1 MLAVRKRPPPAC
13 AFLDADTPAPYH
25 HQLSV
30 SPEDQAVYFNAVP
43 LLVLAGAY
51 LLVAA
56 ALAPTLWR
64 ERSRVSTADLA
75 LALIFP
81 AIGISA
87 AIFGGLVLYD
97 RSPIGGH
104 VWAPFV
110 ATLIAI
116 VPALVFLRRWS
127 APAGVVISGA
137 RAREAEQL
145 VTVRDRELDAVAALA
160 NSLSRTQDPVEAGR
174 VLLDEIGSLLR
185 VEFTALALVTDDEDE
200 ATGLVARSDGSDMD
214 WWTDVR
220 VHLHNE
226 PSGIASAFFEAAP
239 VAVYDVESSPLVSQR
254 LVKAVGAKSGAFVPL
269 IVEERVVA
277 VLIAAPT
284 SERRAFTA
292 EELRLMQAMAGEAAI
307 ALDRT
312 RSAFA
317 LDQALARERLVGKIS
332 RRVRSVHDLDAV
344 TRVAVTETGRAI
356 GASRCFIR
364 IDEGSGIFPV
374 RAEWWMEGMA
384 AIGELAGRLPVSN
397 LAARERRTVAVADV
411 LDAPELQDHS
421 LGSVETLTE
430 LGSRSVLAT
439 PIVVFDRMIGV
450 LALHRSEPGSW
461 SSGDVSLAEAVA
473 REIGLALH
481 TARLLEENE
490 RRLGEQSALL
500 KAAQVVTSEL
510 ELNTVLQRLV
520 DEVAQLLRAEAVDC
534 FLLDPERGMLRCAAV
549 HGLLEGIVGFEFP
562 ADKGLAGR
570 AIARG
575 RPVLSDD
582 YAGLTEAVPHPAYEA
597 FRSAIVA
604 PMRWSG
610 EVKGILGVGTRDPE
624 RTFTPAQADLLEAFA
639 NLAALSLRNAE
650 SFAER
655 SRQARVQRGFYRIA
669 SVLGEPI
676 SLDET
681 FDALAQAAS
690 DALGGASA
698 AVMMPQDD
706 DLRLAGLHGLPGM
719 LVKFLGD
726 GLGDPSGPLRTGVRG
741 RRVLAAPRLADDD
754 RFDDE
759 WRRVTHEAGYRS
771 LLAVP
776 VEAPRS
782 DEGALV
788 LVFFDDERRFAD
800 DDLELARNLA
810 GAARGALER
819 SELFEAER
827 RSRALAQHLARTGTL
842 LATEL
847 DPAAVLDEVVRH
859 APSLL
864 GADAAVIRLL
874 EGDELV
880 ASAAAGEDAVGLLD
894 SRVPS
899 TARLAGDAVQSRS
912 PVAVA
917 DARDDQRLTQS
928 DPILAAGYA
937 AYLGVPLVGAEG
949 AVQGVLS
956 VYSRSPRPWH
966 EEEVQ
971 ALTAFAGNASA
982 ALASAELYQNV
993 ALEKERS
1000 VAILSNIADGIVAVD
1015 REGEVVL
1022 WNQAA
1027 ERITGIPAP
1036 EALGRAPSE
1045 VLQRELESDRETPAG
1060 ERLVSIRRGGEEIWL
1075 SLTEA
1080 IMRDPAGAVAGRI
1093 FAFRDIS
1100 AERVVE
1106 QMKSEFV
1113 SNVSRELRSPLT
1125 SIYGFA
1131 ETLLRDDVLFGD
1143 EERTTFLGYI
1153 ASEAGRL
1160 TAIVDRLLAVA
1171 RLDSGDLQVQLAAID
1186 VCAVVSEVVAAAKQS
1201 LTLSGHEF
1209 VLDLPAEPLTVTADR
1224 DKLRQIVTDLVDNA
1238 VKYSPGGGTVR
1249 VAASRRDDAV
1259 EVSVDDEGIGIPE
1272 AEQGRIFAKFYRAE
1286 TGGRDL
1292 ASGGTGLGLFIAKEL
1307 LAAMRGR
1314 IWVRSREGEG
1324 SSFAFSLPL
1333 SVQPALSEHE

>member
-1 MLAVRKRPPPAC
+1 
-13 AFLDADTPAPYH
+13 
-25 HQLSV
+25 V
-30 SPEDQAVYFNAVP
+30 SHEDQAVYFNAVP
-43 LLVLAGAY
+43 LFVLAGAY

-64 ERSRVSTADLA
+64 ERNRVSATDVA

-81 AIGISA
+81 GIAIPA
-87 AIFGGLVLYD
+87 AIFGALALYD
-97 RSPIGGH
+97 RSPVGGH
-104 VWAPFV
+104 VWPTFV
-110 ATLIAI
+110 ATLIAL
-116 VPALVFLRRWS
+116 VPALIFLRRWS
-127 APAGVVISGA
+127 TPAGVVMSGP

-145 VTVRDRELDAVAALA
+145 VTVRDRELDSVATLV
-160 NSLSRTQDPVEAGR
+160 NSLAQTQEPVEAAR
-174 VLLDEIGSLLR
+174 VLLDEVASLLQ

-200 ATGLVARSDGSDMD
+200 ATGLLARAGGEDVD
-214 WWTDVR
+214 WFSNVR

-239 VAVYDVESSPLVSQR
+239 VAVYDIESSPLVSQR
-254 LVKAVGAKSGAFVPL
+254 LARAAHAKSGAFVPL
-269 IVEERVVA
+269 IVEERVVG
-277 VLIAAPT
+277 VLVAAAT
-284 SERRAFTA
+284 RERRAFTA
-292 EELRLMQAMAGEAAI
+292 DELRLMQALAGEAAI

-312 RSAFA
+312 RSASA

-332 RRVRSVHDLDAV
+332 RRVRSVHDLEAV

-364 IDEGSGIFPV
+364 IGEGSDTLPI
-374 RAEWWMEGMA
+374 RAEWWIEGLGPIGDSA
-384 AIGELAGRLPVSN
+384 ARLPVSN
-397 LAARERRTVAVADV
+397 LAARERRTVSVADV
-411 LDAPELQDHS
+411 LDAREIQDES
-421 LGSVETLTE
+421 LGSVQTLIE
-430 LGSRSVLAT
+430 LGTRSVLAT

-450 LALHRSEPGSW
+450 LGIHRSEAGPW

-490 RRLGEQSALL
+490 RRIGEQGALL

-510 ELNTVLQRLV
+510 ELNAVLQRLV

-534 FLLDPERGMLRCAAV
+534 FLLDAERGVLRCAAV

-562 ADKGLAGR
+562 AEKGLAGR

-582 YAGLTEAVPHPAYEA
+582 YADLTEAVPHPAYEG

-610 EVKGILGVGTRDPE
+610 EVKGILGVGTRDPG

-639 NLAALSLRNAE
+639 NLAALALRNAE
-650 SFAER
+650 SFADR
-655 SRQARVQRGFYRIA
+655 SRQAQVQRGFYRIA

-676 SLDET
+676 SLEET
-681 FDALAQAAS
+681 LDALAQAAS

-698 AVMMPQDD
+698 AVLMPQDD
-706 DLRLAGLHGLPGM
+706 DLRLAGLHGLPGL
-719 LVKFLGD
+719 LVKFLEE
-726 GLGDPSGPLRTGVRG
+726 GLGDPAGPLRTCARG
-741 RRVLAAPRLADDD
+741 KRVLAAPRLFDDD

-759 WRRVTHEAGYRS
+759 WRRVARDCGYRS

-776 VEAPRS
+776 VEAPRTE
-782 DEGALV
+782 EGALV
-788 LVFFDDERRFAD
+788 LVFFSDERRFAD

-827 RSRALAQHLARTGTL
+827 RSRALAQQLARTGTL
-842 LATEL
+842 LATDL
-847 DPAAVLDEVVRH
+847 DPGAVLDEVVRL
-859 APSLL
+859 APALL
-864 GADAAVIRLL
+864 GADAAVIRVL

-880 ASAAAGEDAVGLLD
+880 ANAAAGEEVTSVLD

-912 PVAVA
+912 PVAVP
-917 DARDDQRLTQS
+917 DARDDQRLLQA
-928 DPILAAGYA
+928 DPVLAAGYA
-937 AYLGVPLVGAEG
+937 GYLGVPLVGPEG
-949 AVQGVLS
+949 AVHGVLS
-956 VYSRSPRPWH
+956 VYSKEPRPWR
-966 EEEVQ
+966 EEEVE
-971 ALTAFAGNASA
+971 ALAAFAGNASA
-982 ALASAELYQNV
+982 ALSSAELYQSV

-1000 VAILSNIADGIVAVD
+1000 VAILSNIADGIVAID
-1015 REGEVVL
+1015 RDGKVVL
-1022 WNQAA
+1022 WNAAA
-1027 ERITGIPAP
+1027 ERITGVPAE
-1036 EALGRAPSE
+1036 EALERTPSE
-1045 VLQRELESDRETPAG
+1045 VLQRDLESDRESPAG
-1060 ERLVSIRRGGEEIWL
+1060 ERLLSIRRGGEDIWL

-1080 IMRDPAGAVAGRI
+1080 IMHDPAGAVAGRI

-1131 ETLLRDDVLFGD
+1131 ETLLRDDVLFGE
-1143 EERTTFLGYI
+1143 EERSTFLGYI

-1171 RLDSGDLQVQLAAID
+1171 RLDSGDLQVQLAPTD
-1186 VCAVVSEVVAAAKQS
+1186 VSAVVSEVVASAKQS
-1201 LTLSGHEF
+1201 LALEGHEF
-1209 VLDLPAEPLTVTADR
+1209 VLDLPSEPLAVTADR
-1224 DKLRQIVTDLVDNA
+1224 DKLRQIVTDLVENA

-1249 VAASRRDDAV
+1249 VAARRRDDTV

-1292 ASGGTGLGLFIAKEL
+1292 ASAGTGLGLFIAKEL

-1333 SVQPALSEHE
+1333 SAQPVLSERE

>member
-1 MLAVRKRPPPAC
+1 
-13 AFLDADTPAPYH
+13 
-25 HQLSV
+25 V
-30 SPEDQAVYFNAVP
+30 SQEEQAVYFNTVP
-43 LLVLAGAY
+43 LFILAGAY

-64 ERSRVSTADLA
+64 ERNRVSSTDVG

-81 AIGISA
+81 GIGISA
-87 AIFGGLVLYD
+87 AIFGAVVLYD
-97 RSPIGGH
+97 GSPIGGH
-104 VWAPFV
+104 VWPLFV
-110 ATLIAI
+110 ATLIAL
-116 VPALVFLRRWS
+116 VPALIFLRRS
-127 APAGVVISGA
+127 SVPAGVVMSGP

-145 VTVRDRELDAVAALA
+145 VSVRDRELDSVTTLA
-160 NSLSRTQDPVEAGR
+160 NTLSRTQDPVETAR
-174 VLLDEIGSLLR
+174 VLLDEVAALLQ

-200 ATGLVARSDGSDMD
+200 ATGLLARSGGEDLDWFSDI
-214 WWTDVR
+214 R

-239 VAVYDVESSPLVSQR
+239 VAVYDVESSPLISRR
-254 LVKAVGAKSGAFVPL
+254 LAKAAHAKSGAFVPL
-269 IVEERVVA
+269 IVEERVVG

-284 SERRAFTA
+284 HERRAFSA
-292 EELRLMQAMAGEAAI
+292 EELRLMQALAGEAAI

-312 RSAFA
+312 RSAAA

-364 IDEGSGIFPV
+364 IGEGGETLPI
-374 RAEWWMEGMA
+374 RAEWWVEGLA
-384 AIGELAGRLPVSN
+384 PIGDEAGRLPVSN

-411 LDAPELQDHS
+411 LDAPELQDEV
-421 LGSVETLTE
+421 LGGVQTLID
-430 LGSRSVLAT
+430 LGTRSVLAT

-450 LALHRSEPGSW
+450 LGLHRPEPGPW
-461 SSGDVSLAEAVA
+461 SAGDVSLAEAVA

-481 TARLLEENE
+481 TARLLDENE

-510 ELNTVLQRLV
+510 ELNAVLQRLV
-520 DEVAQLLRAEAVDC
+520 DEVAELLQAEAVDC
-534 FLLDPERGMLRCAAV
+534 FLLDSERGVLRCAAV

-562 ADKGLAGR
+562 AEKGLSGR

-575 RPVLSDD
+575 RPVLSED
-582 YAGLTEAVPHPAYEA
+582 YSGLREAVPHPAYET

-655 SRQARVQRGFYRIA
+655 SRQAQVQRGFYRIA
-669 SVLGEPI
+669 SVLGGPI
-676 SLDET
+676 SLEET
-681 FDALAQAAS
+681 LDALAQAAS
-690 DALGGASA
+690 EALGGASA
-698 AVMMPQDD
+698 AVLMPQDD
-706 DLRLAGLHGLPGM
+706 DLRLAGLHGLPGL
-719 LVKFLGD
+719 LVKFLEE
-726 GLGDPSGPLRTGVRG
+726 GLGDPAGQLRTSARG
-741 RRVLAAPRLADDD
+741 KRVLAAPRLVDDD

-759 WRRVTHEAGYRS
+759 WRRMTHESGYRS

-782 DEGALV
+782 EEGALV
-788 LVFFDDERRFAD
+788 LVFFQEERRFAD

-827 RSRALAQHLARTGTL
+827 RSRALAQQLARTVTL
-842 LATEL
+842 LTPEL
-847 DPAAVLDEVVRH
+847 DPGAVLDEVVRQ
-859 APSLL
+859 APALL
-864 GADAAVIRLL
+864 AADAAVIRLL

-880 ASAAAGEDAVGLLD
+880 ANAAVGEEATTILD

-912 PVAVA
+912 PVSVA
-917 DARDDQRLTQS
+917 NARDDQRLLQA
-928 DPILAAGYA
+928 DPVLAAGYA
-937 AYLGVPLVGAEG
+937 GYLGVPLVRPEG
-949 AVQGVLS
+949 AVYGVLS
-956 VYSRSPRPWH
+956 VYAKAPRQWR
-966 EEEVQ
+966 EEEIE
-971 ALTAFAGNASA
+971 ALAAFAGNASA
-982 ALASAELYQNV
+982 ALSSAELYQSV

-1000 VAILSNIADGIVAVD
+1000 VAILYNIADGIVAVD
-1015 REGEVVL
+1015 RDGNVVL
-1022 WNQAA
+1022 WNRAA
-1027 ERITGIPAP
+1027 ERITGVPAP
-1036 EALGRAPSE
+1036 EALERTPSE
-1045 VLQRELESDRETPAG
+1045 VLQRDLESDRDSPAG
-1060 ERLVSIRRGGEEIWL
+1060 ERLISIRRGAEEIWL

-1131 ETLLRDDVLFGD
+1131 ETLLRDDVLFGE
-1143 EERTTFLGYI
+1143 EERSTFLGYV

-1160 TAIVDRLLAVA
+1160 TGIVDRLLAVA
-1171 RLDSGDLQVQLAAID
+1171 RLDSGDLQVQLAPTD
-1186 VCAVVSEVVAAAKQS
+1186 VSALVSEVVSAAKQS
-1201 LTLSGHEF
+1201 LVLNGHEF
-1209 VLDLPAEPLTVTADR
+1209 VLELPSAPLAVTADR
-1224 DKLRQIVTDLVDNA
+1224 DKLRQIVTDLVENA

-1249 VAASRRDDAV
+1249 VAARRRDDTV

-1272 AEQGRIFAKFYRAE
+1272 AEQARIFAKFYRAE

-1307 LAAMRGR
+1307 LAAMGGR
-1314 IWVRSREGEG
+1314 IWVRSREGDG
-1324 SSFAFSLPL
+1324 SSFVFSLPL
-1333 SVQPALSEHE
+1333 SAQPVLSERE

>member
-1 MLAVRKRPPPAC
+1 MS
-13 AFLDADTPAPYH
+13 H
-25 HQLSV
+25 
-30 SPEDQAVYFNAVP
+30 EDQAVYFNAVP
-43 LLVLAGAY
+43 LFALAGAY

-64 ERSRVSTADLA
+64 ERSRVSVTDVA
-75 LALIFP
+75 LALVFP

-87 AIFGGLVLYD
+87 AILGVVVLYD
-97 RSPIGGH
+97 RSPVGGH
-104 VWAPFV
+104 VWPPFV
-110 ATLIAI
+110 ATLIAL
-116 VPALVFLRRWS
+116 VPALIFLRRWS
-127 APAGVVISGA
+127 TPSTVVMSGA

-145 VTVRDRELDAVAALA
+145 VTVRDRELASVATLT
-160 NSLSRTQDPVEAGR
+160 NSLSRTQDPVEVAR
-174 VLLDEIGSLLR
+174 VLLDEVASLLQ
-185 VEFTALALVTDDEDE
+185 VEFTALTLVTDDKDE
-200 ATGLVARSDGSDMD
+200 AIGLLARSGGEDLD
-214 WWTDVR
+214 WFSDVR

-226 PSGIASAFFEAAP
+226 PSGIASAVFDAAP
-239 VAVYDVESSPLVSQR
+239 VAVYDIESSPLVSQR
-254 LVKAVGAKSGAFVPL
+254 LVQASHAKSGAFVPL
-269 IVEERVVA
+269 IVEERVVG
-277 VLIAAPT
+277 VLVAAPT
-284 SERRAFTA
+284 RERRAFTA
-292 EELRLMQAMAGEAAI
+292 EELRLMQALAGEAAI

-312 RSAFA
+312 RSASA

-364 IDEGSGIFPV
+364 IGEESEALPI
-374 RAEWWMEGMA
+374 RAEWWVEGLA
-384 AIGELAGRLPVSN
+384 PIGDSASRLPVSN

-411 LDAPELQDHS
+411 LDASELQDDS
-421 LGSVETLTE
+421 IGSVQALIE
-430 LGSRSVLAT
+430 LGTRSVLAT

-450 LALHRSEPGSW
+450 LGLHRPEPGPW

-490 RRLGEQSALL
+490 RRLGEQGALL

-510 ELNTVLQRLV
+510 ELNAVLQRLV

-534 FLLDPERGMLRCAAV
+534 FLLDAERGVLRCAAV
-549 HGLLEGIVGFEFP
+549 HGLLEGTVGFEFP
-562 ADKGLAGR
+562 AEKGLYGR

-582 YAGLTEAVPHPAYEA
+582 YAELTGAVPHPAYES

-610 EVKGILGVGTRDPE
+610 EVKGILGVATRDPE
-624 RTFTPAQADLLEAFA
+624 RTFTLAQADLLEAFA
-639 NLAALSLRNAE
+639 NLAALALRNAE

-676 SLDET
+676 SLEET
-681 FDALAQAAS
+681 LDALAQAAS

-698 AVMMPQDD
+698 AVLMPLDD
-706 DLRLAGLHGLPGM
+706 DLRLAGLHGLPGL
-719 LVKFLGD
+719 LVKFLED
-726 GLGDPSGPLRTGVRG
+726 GLGDPSGPLRTCARG
-741 RRVLAAPRLADDD
+741 RRVLAAPRLVDDD

-759 WRRVTHEAGYRS
+759 WRRVTRESGYRS

-782 DEGALV
+782 EEAALV
-788 LVFFDDERRFAD
+788 VVFFQDERRFAD

-827 RSRALAQHLARTGTL
+827 RSRALAQQLARTGTL

-847 DPAAVLDEVVRH
+847 DPGAVLDEAVRQ
-859 APSLL
+859 APALL

-880 ASAAAGEDAVGLLD
+880 ASAAAGDEMASVLD

-912 PVAVA
+912 PVTVP
-917 DARDDQRLTQS
+917 DARDDQRLLQA
-928 DPILAAGYA
+928 DPVLAAGYA
-937 AYLGVPLVGAEG
+937 SYVGVPLVGPEG
-949 AVQGVLS
+949 AVHGVLS
-956 VYSRSPRPWH
+956 VYTKAPRMWR
-966 EEEVQ
+966 EEEVE
-971 ALTAFAGNASA
+971 ALAAFAGNASA
-982 ALASAELYQNV
+982 ALSSAELYQDV

-1015 REGEVVL
+1015 RDGQVVL
-1022 WNQAA
+1022 WNAAA
-1027 ERITGIPAP
+1027 ERITGVPAG
-1036 EALGRAPSE
+1036 EALGRTPSE
-1045 VLQRELESDRETPAG
+1045 VLQRDLESDRESSAG

-1131 ETLLRDDVLFGD
+1131 ETLLRDDVLFGE
-1143 EERTTFLGYI
+1143 EERSTFLGYI

-1171 RLDSGDLQVQLAAID
+1171 RLDSGDLQVQLAPTD
-1186 VCAVVSEVVAAAKQS
+1186 VSAVVSEVVSSAKQS
-1201 LTLSGHEF
+1201 LALDGHEF
-1209 VLDLPAEPLTVTADR
+1209 VLELPPEPLDVAADR
-1224 DKLRQIVTDLVDNA
+1224 EKLRQIVTDLVENA

-1249 VAASRRDDAV
+1249 VAARRRDDTV
-1259 EVSVDDEGIGIPE
+1259 EVSVHDEGIGIPE

-1286 TGGRDL
+1286 SGGRDL

-1314 IWVRSREGEG
+1314 IWVSSREGEG
-1324 SSFAFSLPL
+1324 SSFMFSLPL
-1333 SVQPALSEHE
+1333 SGLPALSERE

>member
-1 MLAVRKRPPPAC
+1 VS
-13 AFLDADTPAPYH
+13 
-25 HQLSV
+25 HQ
-30 SPEDQAVYFNAVP
+30 DQAVYFNAVP
-43 LLVLAGAY
+43 LFVLAGAY
-51 LLVAA
+51 LLVAT
-56 ALAPTLWR
+56 ALAPALWR
-64 ERSRVSTADLA
+64 ERSRVSVTDVA

-81 AIGISA
+81 GIAIPA
-87 AIFGGLVLYD
+87 AIFGAVVLYD
-97 RSPIGGH
+97 RSPVGGH
-104 VWAPFV
+104 VWPPFG
-110 ATLIAI
+110 ATLVALL
-116 VPALVFLRRWS
+116 PALIFLRRWS
-127 APAGVVISGA
+127 DPAALVLSGP
-137 RAREAEQL
+137 RARDAEKL
-145 VTVRDRELDAVAALA
+145 VSVRDRELASVATMV
-160 NSLSRTQDPVEAGR
+160 NSLSRTQDSVEAAR
-174 VLLDEIGSLLR
+174 VLLDEVASLLQ
-185 VEFTALALVTDDEDE
+185 VEFTALALVSEDEDE
-200 ATGLVARSDGSDMD
+200 AIGLLARTDGEDLS
-214 WWTDVR
+214 WFSDVR

-226 PSGIASAFFEAAP
+226 PSGIASAYFEAAP

-254 LVKAVGAKSGAFVPL
+254 LVKAANAKSGAFVPL
-269 IVEERVVA
+269 IVEERVVG
-277 VLIAAPT
+277 VLVAAPT
-284 SERRAFTA
+284 HERRAFTP
-292 EELRLMQAMAGEAAI
+292 EELRLMQALAGEAAI

-312 RSAFA
+312 RSAHA

-364 IDEGSGIFPV
+364 IGEESETLPI
-374 RAEWWMEGMA
+374 RAEWWMEGLTP
-384 AIGELAGRLPVSN
+384 IGDTAGKLPVSN
-397 LAARERRTVAVADV
+397 LAARERRTVTVADV
-411 LDAPELQDHS
+411 LDAPELQDES
-421 LGSVETLTE
+421 LGDPRTLIE
-430 LGSRSVLAT
+430 LGTRSVLAT

-450 LALHRSEPGSW
+450 LGIHRPEAGPW
-461 SSGDVSLAEAVA
+461 SSGEVSLAEAVA
-473 REIGLALH
+473 REIGLALN

-510 ELNTVLQRLV
+510 ELKAVLQRLV

-534 FLLDPERGMLRCAAV
+534 FLLDAERGVLRCAAV

-562 ADKGLAGR
+562 AEKGLSGR

-582 YAGLTEAVPHPAYEA
+582 YAELTEAVPHPAYEG

-610 EVKGILGVGTRDPE
+610 EVRGILGVGTRDAE
-624 RTFTPAQADLLEAFA
+624 RKFTPAQADLLEAFA
-639 NLAALSLRNAE
+639 NLAALALRNAE
-650 SFAER
+650 SFEER
-655 SRQARVQRGFYRIA
+655 SRQAQVQRGFYRIA

-676 SLDET
+676 SLEET
-681 FDALAQAAS
+681 LDALAQAAS
-690 DALGGASA
+690 ETLGGASA
-698 AVMMPQDD
+698 AVLMPLGD
-706 DLRLAGLHGLPGM
+706 DLRLAGLHSLPGL
-719 LVKFLGD
+719 LVKFLED
-726 GLGDPSGPLRTGVRG
+726 GLGDPSGPLRTCARG
-741 RRVLAAPRLADDD
+741 RRVLAAPRLSDDD
-754 RFDDE
+754 RFDDD
-759 WRRVTHEAGYRS
+759 WLRVTRESGYRS

-776 VEAPRS
+776 VDAPRS
-782 DEGALV
+782 EEGALV
-788 LVFFDDERRFAD
+788 LVFFQDERHFTD

-827 RSRALAQHLARTGTL
+827 RARALAQQLARTGSL

-847 DPAAVLDEVVRH
+847 EPSAVLDEVVRQ
-859 APSLL
+859 APALL

-880 ASAAAGEDAVGLLD
+880 ASAASGDEIISVLD

-912 PVAVA
+912 PVIVA
-917 DARDDQRLTQS
+917 DARDNQRLLQA
-928 DPILAAGYA
+928 DPVLAAGYA
-937 AYLGVPLVGAEG
+937 GYVGVPLVGPEG
-949 AVQGVLS
+949 VVHGVLS
-956 VYSRSPRPWH
+956 VYAKAPRTWRV
-966 EEEVQ
+966 EEVE
-971 ALTAFAGNASA
+971 ALAAFAGNASA
-982 ALASAELYQNV
+982 ALSSAELYQNV

-1015 REGEVVL
+1015 RDGKVVL
-1022 WNQAA
+1022 WNAAA
-1027 ERITGIPAP
+1027 ERITGVPAQ
-1036 EALGRAPSE
+1036 EALERTPSE
-1045 VLQRELESDRETPAG
+1045 VLQRDLESDRESPAG

-1131 ETLLRDDVLFGD
+1131 ETLLRDDVLFGQ
-1143 EERTTFLGYI
+1143 EERSTFLGYI

-1171 RLDSGDLQVQLAAID
+1171 RLDSGDLQVQLATID
-1186 VCAVVSEVVAAAKQS
+1186 LSTVVSEVVSSAKQS
-1201 LTLSGHEF
+1201 HALAGHEF
-1209 VLDLPAEPLTVTADR
+1209 VLDLPPEPLAVAADPE
-1224 DKLRQIVTDLVDNA
+1224 KLRQIVTDLVDNA
-1238 VKYSPGGGTVR
+1238 VKYSPEGGTVR
-1249 VAASRRDDAV
+1249 VAARRRDDTV

-1272 AEQGRIFAKFYRAE
+1272 VEQSRIFAKFYRAE
-1286 TGGRDL
+1286 SGGRDL

-1324 SSFAFSLPL
+1324 SSFVFSLPV
-1333 SVQPALSEHE
+1333 SPQPVLSERE

>member
-1 MLAVRKRPPPAC
+1 
-13 AFLDADTPAPYH
+13 
-25 HQLSV
+25 V
-30 SPEDQAVYFNAVP
+30 SHEDQAVYFNAVP
-43 LLVLAGAY
+43 LLVLGGAY

-64 ERSRVSTADLA
+64 ERSRVSATDVA

-81 AIGISA
+81 GIGIPA
-87 AIFGGLVLYD
+87 AIFGALVLYD
-97 RSPIGGH
+97 RSPVGGH
-104 VWAPFV
+104 VWPAFI
-110 ATLIAI
+110 ATLIAL
-116 VPALVFLRRWS
+116 VPALIFLRRWS
-127 APAGVVISGA
+127 TPAGVVMSGA

-145 VTVRDRELDAVAALA
+145 VTVRDRELDSVATLV
-160 NSLSRTQDPVEAGR
+160 NSLSRTQEPVEAAR
-174 VLLDEIGSLLR
+174 VLLDEVGSLLQ
-185 VEFTALALVTDDEDE
+185 VEFTALALVTEDEDE
-200 ATGLVARSDGSDMD
+200 ATGLLARSGGEDAD
-214 WWTDVR
+214 WFSEVR

-239 VAVYDVESSPLVSQR
+239 VAVYDIESSPLVSQR
-254 LVKAVGAKSGAFVPL
+254 LAQAAHAKSGAFVPL
-269 IVEERVVA
+269 IVEERVVG
-277 VLIAAPT
+277 VLIAAAT
-284 SERRAFTA
+284 RERRDFTVD
-292 EELRLMQAMAGEAAI
+292 ELRLMQALAGEAAI

-312 RSAFA
+312 RSASA
-317 LDQALARERLVGKIS
+317 LDHALARERLVGKIS

-364 IDEGSGIFPV
+364 IGEGDDTLPI
-374 RAEWWMEGMA
+374 RAEWWVEGLA
-384 AIGELAGRLPVSN
+384 PIGDDAGRLPVSN
-397 LAARERRTVAVADV
+397 LAARERRTVTVADV
-411 LDAPELQDHS
+411 LDAPELQDES
-421 LGSVETLTE
+421 VGRVETLIE
-430 LGSRSVLAT
+430 LGTRSVLAT

-450 LALHRSEPGSW
+450 LGLHRPEPGPW

-473 REIGLALH
+473 RELGLALH

-490 RRLGEQSALL
+490 RRLGEQGALL

-510 ELNTVLQRLV
+510 ELNAVLQRLV
-520 DEVAQLLRAEAVDC
+520 DEVAELLRAEAVDC
-534 FLLDPERGMLRCAAV
+534 FLLDAERGVLRCAAV
-549 HGLLEGIVGFEFP
+549 HGLPEGIVGFEFP
-562 ADKGLAGR
+562 AEKGLSGR

-582 YAGLTEAVPHPAYEA
+582 YEGLTEAVPHPAYEG

-610 EVKGILGVGTRDPE
+610 EVKGILGVGTRDSG
-624 RTFTPAQADLLEAFA
+624 RTFAPAQADLLEAFA
-639 NLAALSLRNAE
+639 NLAALALRNAE

-655 SRQARVQRGFYRIA
+655 SRQAQVQRGFYRIA

-676 SLDET
+676 SLEET
-681 FDALAQAAS
+681 LDALAQAAS

-698 AVMMPQDD
+698 AVLMPQGH
-706 DLRLAGLHGLPGM
+706 DLRLAGLHGLPGL
-719 LVKFLGD
+719 LVKFLEE
-726 GLGDPSGPLRTGVRG
+726 GLGDPAGPLRTSARG
-741 RRVLAAPRLADDD
+741 RRVLAAPRLFDDD

-759 WRRVTHEAGYRS
+759 WRRVARECGYRS

-782 DEGALV
+782 EEGALV
-788 LVFFDDERRFAD
+788 LVFFTDERRFAD
-800 DDLELARNLA
+800 DDLELARNFA

-827 RSRALAQHLARTGTL
+827 RSRALAQQLARTGAL

-847 DPAAVLDEVVRH
+847 DPGAVLDEVVRQ
-859 APSLL
+859 APALL
-864 GADAAVIRLL
+864 GADAAVVRLL

-880 ASAAAGEDAVGLLD
+880 ASAAAGEEVLSVLD

-912 PVAVA
+912 PVSVP
-917 DARDDQRLTQS
+917 DARDDQRLLQA
-928 DPILAAGYA
+928 DPVLAAGYA
-937 AYLGVPLVGAEG
+937 AYVGVPLVGPEG

-956 VYSRSPRPWH
+956 VYTKAPRPWR
-966 EEEVQ
+966 EEEVE
-971 ALTAFAGNASA
+971 ALAAFAGNASA
-982 ALASAELYQNV
+982 ALSSAELYQSV
-993 ALEKERS
+993 AMEKERS

-1015 REGEVVL
+1015 RDGKVVL
-1022 WNQAA
+1022 WNAAA
-1027 ERITGIPAP
+1027 ERITGVPAR
-1036 EALGRAPSE
+1036 EALERTPSE
-1045 VLQRELESDRETPAG
+1045 VLQRDLESDDRESPAG
-1060 ERLVSIRRGGEEIWL
+1060 ERLLSIRRGGEDIWL

-1080 IMRDPAGAVAGRI
+1080 IMHDPAGAVAGRI

-1131 ETLLRDDVLFGD
+1131 ETLLRDDVLFGE
-1143 EERTTFLGYI
+1143 EERSTFLGYI

-1171 RLDSGDLQVQLAAID
+1171 RLDSGDLQVQLAPTD
-1186 VCAVVSEVVAAAKQS
+1186 VSAVVSEVVASAKQS
-1201 LTLSGHEF
+1201 LALAGHEF
-1209 VLDLPAEPLTVTADR
+1209 VLDLPPEPLAVAADGE
-1224 DKLRQIVTDLVDNA
+1224 KLRQIVTDLVENA

-1249 VAASRRDDAV
+1249 VAARRRDDTV

-1292 ASGGTGLGLFIAKEL
+1292 ASAGTGLGLFIAKEL

-1324 SSFAFSLPL
+1324 SSFVFSLPV
-1333 SVQPALSEHE
+1333 SAQPALSERE